1 MTVYRRSPN
10 LLVEWRGG
18 DLVLVDCASLRR
30 FRATLDLLDLLSR
43 LDSWTPPDAI
53 HSDDGPVEMSALERL
68 VELALVERADG
79 SDAANGSAGEAP
91 LSTPYELAV
100 HRLASSGGY
109 RGDEELE
116 RQGAPPE
123 LRPVRGD
130 GMARHLPRPEP
141 HLDAYLD
148 SVLEA
153 RRSVRSYA
161 DRPLPLKQL
170 STLLHHAAR
179 TTSARHDDKLGDEA
193 RHPYPTGGARSE
205 LEIYVVANH
214 VKGLSAGAYRFDPV
228 DHALT
233 RLDADNAGR
242 LALLRSVHAVTGGQ
256 LNRDPAVVLVI
267 TAVFARVMW
276 KYRDLGLATI
286 FKDTGCLMQTL
297 YLVAT
302 AMGLAPCAVGGGD
315 EMATTRWLGLDPLV
329 EAQVG
334 CFLVGAQ
341 KPPA

>member
-30 FRATLDLLDLLSR
+30 FRASLDLLDLLSR
-43 LDSWTPPDAI
+43 LDSWT
-53 HSDDGPVEMSALERL
+53 SLEALEDDHWTPEAESVDRL
-68 VELALVERADG
+68 VQLALVDRAEDG
-79 SDAANGSAGEAP
+79 DSLAGNGTLAP

-100 HRLASSGGY
+100 HRLASRGGY
-109 RGDEELE
+109 RGDDEL
-116 RQGAPPE
+116 QQLGGPPQ
-123 LRPVRGD
+123 LRASRPAGK
-130 GMARHLPRPEP
+130 ARRLPRPEP
-141 HLDAYLD
+141 HLDTYLD
-148 SVLEA
+148 SVLAA
-153 RRSVRSYA
+153 RRSLRRYA
-161 DRPLPLKQL
+161 DRPLTLKQL

-179 TTSARHDDKLGDEA
+179 TTNIRHDDRLGDEA

-205 LEIYVVANH
+205 LEIYVVATE
-214 VKGLSAGAYRFDPV
+214 VTGLGAGAYHFDPV
-228 DHALT
+228 DHVLT
-233 RLDADNAGR
+233 RVDAGDDGR
-242 LALLRSVHAVTGGQ
+242 QALLRSVHSVTGGL
-256 LNRDPAVVLVI
+256 LNRDPPAVLVI

-286 FKDTGCLMQTL
+286 FKDAGGLMQTL

-315 EMATTRWLGLDPLV
+315 EMATTRWLGLDPLT

-334 CFLVGAQ
+334 CFLVGV
-341 KPPA
+341 PANA